1 MALKKEIELE
11 NGIIVNYHR
20 IVSINK
26 ITNNCNIIE
35 VASYTSEK
43 QRNKE
48 KEYYESI
55 EEDKRMN
62 VFIETEY
69 IQKEYSENETIEE
82 CYEYLKKIDKFK
94 DAEDVLEITVDNVEN
109 TVGEDKKEETK
120 EKEV

>member
-1 MALKKEIELE
+1 MAIKKEIELE

-35 VASYTSEK
+35 VGSYTSEK
-43 QRNKE
+43 QREKE
-48 KEYYESI
+48 KEYYNCNDENKS
-55 EEDKRMN
+55 MN
-62 VFIETEY
+62 VFIETSY
-69 IQKEYSENETIEE
+69 VQKEYSEDETIEE

-109 TVGEDKKEETK
+109 TVGEDKNEEAK